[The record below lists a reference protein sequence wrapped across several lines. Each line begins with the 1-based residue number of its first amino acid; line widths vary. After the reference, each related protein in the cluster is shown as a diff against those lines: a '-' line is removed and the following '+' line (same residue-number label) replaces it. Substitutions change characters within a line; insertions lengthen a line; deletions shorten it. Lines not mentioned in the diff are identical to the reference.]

1 VSQTRHFK
9 KSIFLSIRFS
19 ITILCRFGSM
29 SGQELLVSKAD
40 FRRSLPFHL
49 CLLFFYSSSGEDV
62 KWKHTRWGWNALGLF
77 ENVLLHLTQ
86 SRSFGQSLFGRD
98 RAIWKKNVNNLNQ
111 SVSFLLCFHSSFQ
124 RTLNSFVAFK
134 LRGLNQ
140 TLRSLTSKNLVCF
153 AAASEKEGWGEE
165 RGKNKKTRCKM

>member
-98 RAIWKKNVNNLNQ
+98 RAIWKKMWIISINQ
-111 SVSFLLCFHSSFQ
+111 SVFPSLFSFELPTYPELF
-124 RTLNSFVAFK
+124 
-134 LRGLNQ
+134 RGLQ
-140 TLRSLTSKNLVCF
+140 TARLESDFEVFDL
-153 AAASEKEGWGEE
+153 
-165 RGKNKKTRCKM
+165 